1 MREHLHAVVK
11 QRAGDGAV
19 NEFVFVTKAQAKR
32 AWWVSCYARNKIEGK
47 ANDLFG
53 GEDPAKCIMGVAK
66 PGSATRAADG
76 AVFVGVT
83 SVSKTKDS
91 TSPAMVPLQMSLIT
105 DGSEPSWRIK
115 VRLGGQ
121 CFFEPFKNLLQFAT
135 LSAAP
140 APATANESERQT
152 SSSSDPPAAVR
163 RRSRQKHS
171 LPASRRSRTT
181 LCLTQE
187 EEPTLEMMG
196 LFDSFM
202 YQFRQRGS
210 LSSHSTASA
219 VCPALYWLLQSK
231 AQIFLCHTD
240 ANDASPPV
248 LLTPSYCLS
257 HNLQVWCHWHCKST
271 GPKKELT

>member
-1 MREHLHAVVK
+1 MRGGSMPVLAARSVLDALERHDDLMELDASVLEAV
-11 QRAGDGAV
+11 QRMDASAQGEAGDAKKY
-19 NEFVFVTKAQAKR
+19 KAAKASMLR
-32 AWWVSCYARNKIEGK
+32 RWN
-47 ANDLFG
+47 LFLVVHG
-53 GEDPAKCIMGVAK
+53 
-66 PGSATRAADG
+66 
-76 AVFVGVT
+76 
-83 SVSKTKDS
+83 
-91 TSPAMVPLQMSLIT
+91 
-105 DGSEPSWRIK
+105 
-115 VRLGGQ
+115 
-121 CFFEPFKNLLQFAT
+121 
-135 LSAAP
+135 
-140 APATANESERQT
+140 
-152 SSSSDPPAAVR
+152 
-163 RRSRQKHS
+163 
-171 LPASRRSRTT
+171 
-181 LCLTQE
+181 LTHE

-231 AQIFLCHTD
+231 AHIFLCHTD